1 MESIDIKSKG
11 EYPANALLNCAEY
24 HFVFDG
30 IECAS
35 MEGFLQSLKIRD
47 VEEQRQVC
55 KMVGIDAKLWGSQH
69 SEWREDQTLYWLGK
83 KYYRHGDA
91 YYSLLERAYL
101 ECFDENKDFQEALL
115 ATGGKQLT
123 HSIGK
128 SDPCDTILTED
139 EFCLLLTNLRSVYV
153 KDRERRQLFILFV
166 LGLIVG
172 LCLYFYIGPS
182 LMTFFAVIGTNAFV
196 AAIYCGCKLYRHCM
210 KLEKM

>member
-1 MESIDIKSKG
+1 MESIDIRFKDG
-11 EYPANALLNCAEY
+11 YPSCALSNLNEY

-47 VEEQRQVC
+47 VEDQRQVC
-55 KMVGIDAKLWGSQH
+55 KMVGIDAKIWGSQQ

-101 ECFDENKDFQEALL
+101 ECSYENEDFQEALL
-115 ATGGKQLT
+115 ATSGKQLT
-123 HSIGK
+123 HRIGK
-128 SDPCDTILTED
+128 SDPCDTILTEN
-139 EFCLLLTNLRSVYV
+139 EFCLLLTNLRS
-153 KDRERRQLFILFV
+153 KLERFNNFYKFFKIFV
-166 LGLIVG
+166 FFLVTGL
-172 LCLYFYIGPS
+172 LYYFYPENFIKIVCVLIG
-182 LMTFFAVIGTNAFV
+182 VNASV
-196 AAIYCGCKLYRHCM
+196 AAIYYGNKLYRHWM